1 MRRTNPDLP
10 RPFRTPLVPLV
21 PIAGILMN
29 LAMMLALGWE
39 NWVRLAAWLVIGL
52 LIYLSY
58 GRAHSRLANPT
69 ARR

>member
-1 MRRTNPDLP
+1 
-10 RPFRTPLVPLV
+10 VV
-21 PIAGILMN
+21 PILGILMN

-58 GRAHSRLANPT
+58 GRRHSRLATDSSEP
-69 ARR
+69 RRAVG